1 MDHEHDDDS
10 EPEVQTGS
18 EIETA
23 TYAAVNEDLE
33 EDGVRNEVTSDE
45 AEPDANEPSELD
57 DDEGDTI

>member
-23 TYAAVNEDLE
+23 TYADVNEDLE
-33 EDGVRNEVTSDE
+33 EDDARNEVTSDE
-45 AEPDANEPSELD
+45 ADPDANEPSEA

>member
-23 TYAAVNEDLE
+23 TYADANEDLE
-33 EDGVRNEVTSDE
+33 EDGVRNELPSDE
-45 AEPDANEPSELD
+45 ADRDATELSEID

>member
-23 TYAAVNEDLE
+23 TYADVNEDLE
-33 EDGVRNEVTSDE
+33 EDPVRNDLTSDE
-45 AEPDANEPSELD
+45 ADPDANEPSEA